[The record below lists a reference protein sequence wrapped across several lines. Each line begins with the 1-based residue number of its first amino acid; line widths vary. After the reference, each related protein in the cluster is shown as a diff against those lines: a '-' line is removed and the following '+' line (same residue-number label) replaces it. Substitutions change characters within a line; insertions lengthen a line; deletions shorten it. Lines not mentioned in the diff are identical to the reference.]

1 MDIAQLRNFL
11 KTVETMNFTRAA
23 EALFI
28 SRQALRQS
36 LSALERELGEPL
48 FETERN
54 RLTLTQYGEYL
65 ARACPKAVAEFDR
78 MEQDVN
84 RFFRQKTALRF
95 AYAVNLFPY
104 NLPGLDP
111 YVLKDFSYKF
121 PHIDLQVF
129 SRPAD
134 EVIRMVEEREADLGC
149 VLQMPTPRK
158 SCEVTV
164 IRSSPLV
171 VTFGRESPFYEK
183 SRITLEELAD
193 IPLVGMG
200 SLDKI
205 TRPLWA
211 ECQRRS
217 ISLNYRVVPSTID
230 ALYLAHHSEAACL
243 NTVPPNWSGE
253 PPVTMLEDYSWDVSL
268 LCPTDTP
275 AYHSAQILS
284 SYLCDHYQR
293 LFADPNQQL
302 PGSQSLVSQ

>member
-171 VTFGRESPFYEK
+171 ISFGKESPLYEK
-183 SRITLEELAD
+183 PRITLEEL
-193 IPLVGMG
+193 IGVPLVGMG
-200 SLDKI
+200 SLEKI
-205 TRPLWA
+205 AHPLWA
-211 ECQRRS
+211 ECQRRN

-243 NTVPPNWSGE
+243 NTVPPNRSGE
-253 PPVTMLEDYSWDVSL
+253 PPVTMLEDYSWDISL

-293 LFADPNQQL
+293 LFSDPNQQL
-302 PGSQSLVSQ
+302 PNSQSLVSQ